1 MTGVVQQRR
10 VERHRGPLRT
20 VEADALAVEAPL
32 AIRLRVG
39 DGPPQVV
46 TTTMRT
52 PGDDR
57 DLALGFLVG
66 EGVLADPAQVPAVQ
80 GCGGE
85 GGAVDVCLPPGAD
98 PDLDRFARVS
108 AGTAACG
115 ACGRRDL
122 EAWLARAAAAPVAG
136 MATIPAALLYA
147 LPARLAAAQAANA
160 VTGGLHAVGAFAADG
175 TLLAVREDVGRH
187 NAADKVVG
195 ALFAAGRLPLTDAV
209 LVLSG
214 RASFELLQKAAAAGA
229 SVVAAIGAPSS
240 LAVELAERAGITL
253 VGFLAAG
260 RCNVYTH
267 PARIGDAA

>member
-1 MTGVVQQRR
+1 
-10 VERHRGPLRT
+10 

-32 AIRLRVG
+32 AIRVRVG
-39 DGPPQVV
+39 DAPPLVV

-52 PGDDR
+52 PGDDAE
-57 DLALGFLVG
+57 LALGCLVG
-66 EGVLADPAQVPAVQ
+66 EGVLAAGAPVPAVQ
-80 GCGGE
+80 GCGGA
-85 GGAVDVCLPPGAD
+85 GGAVDVQLPAGTL
-98 PDLDRFARVS
+98 LDATRFDRVS

-122 EAWLARAAAAPVAG
+122 DAWLARAAARPVAG
-136 MATIPAALLYA
+136 AATLLPEVLYG

-175 TLLAVREDVGRH
+175 QLLAVREDVGRH

-240 LAVELAERAGITL
+240 LAVELAETAGITL

-267 PARIGDAA
+267 PHRIGGAA

>member
-1 MTGVVQQRR
+1 VSGITQQRR

-32 AIRLRVG
+32 AIRVRVG
-39 DGPPQVV
+39 DAPPVVV

-52 PGDDR
+52 PGDDEE
-57 DLALGFLVG
+57 LALGCLVG
-66 EGVLADPAQVPAVQ
+66 EGVLAAGAPVPAVQ
-80 GCGGE
+80 GCGG
-85 GGAVDVCLPPGAD
+85 AVDVQLPAGTP
-98 PDLDRFARVS
+98 LDATRFDRVA

-122 EAWLARAAAAPVAG
+122 DAWLARAAAHPVAG
-136 MATIPAALLYA
+136 AATLLPEVLYG

-160 VTGGLHAVGAFAADG
+160 VTGGLHAVGAFGADG
-175 TLLAVREDVGRH
+175 QLLAVREDVGRH

-195 ALFAAGRLPLTDAV
+195 ALFAAGRLPLTDGV

-267 PARIGDAA
+267 PDRIGGAA